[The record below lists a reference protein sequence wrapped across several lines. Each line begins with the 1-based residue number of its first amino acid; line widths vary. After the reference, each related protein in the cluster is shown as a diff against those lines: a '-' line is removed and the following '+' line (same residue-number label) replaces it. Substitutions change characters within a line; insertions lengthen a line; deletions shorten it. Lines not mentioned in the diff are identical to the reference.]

1 RRPAQLDRR
10 RVLVWLGAVQW
21 SWLLGHP
28 GLVLGLEPVAHA
40 WFGDEVAGVR
50 RIGFQFAAD
59 LGDEQAQV
67 VGLLLVFRPPDLLQ
81 QLPLADQ
88 PAGGAGQQLNELPLG
103 RGEADLP
110 AVSGDLLGGQV
121 DAEVR
126 GLDDRGV
133 LLGEV
138 GSADRGPPAGPARA
152 SPPGG
157 WVVVS

>member
-1 RRPAQLDRR
+1 
-10 RVLVWLGAVQW
+10 
-21 SWLLGHP
+21 
-28 GLVLGLEPVAHA
+28 LEPVAHA

-67 VGLLLVFRPPDLLQ
+67 VGLLLVVRPPDLLQ

-88 PAGGAGQQLNELPLG
+88 PAGVADQDLNELPFG
-103 RGEADLP
+103 GGQPDLS
-110 AVSGDLLGGQV
+110 AAAGDLLGGQV

-133 LLGEV
+133 LLGEA
-138 GSADRGPPAGPARA
+138 GSADRGPQAGQEQRT
-152 SPPGG
+152 
-157 WVVVS
+157 